1 MDKISSLKV
10 LNDDQ
15 ENHKMMSKLP
25 RWAATRWGRSVYSWK
40 EEKGDFPPFSEFVKF
55 VVKESDIACD
65 PVNQGY
71 GKLGGKFPVQYNGK
85 SRNTLVTKSEE
96 NNPNNNEKTKVEN
109 PTANSCTLCKGD
121 HELDSCQEFYK
132 KERIHQV

>member
-1 MDKISSLKV
+1 
-10 LNDDQ
+10 
-15 ENHKMMSKLP
+15 
-25 RWAATRWGRSVYSWK
+25 VYSWK
-40 EEKGDFPPFSEFVKF
+40 EEKGDFCKKFVKF

-65 PVNQGY
+65 PVNLRRVGKDEDSKRSRYQGY
-71 GKLGGKFPVQYNGK
+71 GKQGGKFPVQYNGK

-132 KERIHQV
+132 RDIKERKGKNSPSLRDYASVA